1 VISAPS
7 RWSSN
12 LLFLIIAVGTEAGIA
27 NVWKFSYLAGANGGG
42 LFVALYF
49 AALVVIAIPALMA
62 EMMIGRHG
70 GRSVIGTMQVLVA
83 RDGLSRGWKIFGV
96 LATSATFLILS
107 YYCVICGW
115 MLKYFV
121 FGLSGGF
128 SGITAHEA
136 AQAYRAML
144 ASPGVMLGY
153 SGAIVALTALV
164 VAGGVNKGI
173 ERVSGVLTPLRFV
186 ILFLLLI
193 YSIGFADIGAAFRFL
208 FTIDWSRLTPAVV
221 VTAAGQAF
229 FSLGI
234 GVGVMLTMGAYM
246 KAEYSI
252 PRAVFTVAFAQGLVA
267 LIKDGADW
275 IKIAIS
281 GGISD
286 SRGSISAAPMT
297 DEEMSTLIEV
307 AHRNGIKVT
316 AHNGSSEAARQA
328 LRFGID
334 GFEHGYH
341 LDLGVL
347 KEMKAKGVWL
357 VPTIV
362 VTQPGALEFY
372 HKIGSPP
379 WYLERV
385 RITGADH
392 WAMLQN
398 AIKLGVK
405 IALGTDQFPF
415 EPNDGTIATVA
426 EAELYVKA
434 GMTPLQALQ
443 SATTQSALML
453 GMDADLGSLGAGKFA
468 DIDAL
473 DADPLKDIH
482 ALRNIGFV
490 MKGGVVVRDDRAEYE
505 AR

>member
-1 VISAPS
+1 MDLHHSTARTGRSALAIAALAATWLGAGVPARAGTDPS
-7 RWSSN
+7 
-12 LLFLIIAVGTEAGIA
+12 IALVGATVVGTDSGTETPNAVVLINADRIVKVGPADSTPIPEGAKRISLQGKWLIPGLMNMHVHLGLKLPGATGDSLTDETDTQEVLRMAGNA
-27 NVWKFSYLAGANGGG
+27 RRSLLAGVTTLRLVGEDHGTDFALRAAIDRGEVLGPRIKTAGEVIVPTGGHG
-42 LFVALYF
+42 SLEADGPYAL
-49 AALVVIAIPALMA
+49 AHVV
-62 EMMIGRHG
+62 RK
-70 GRSVIGTMQVLVA
+70 Q
-83 RDGLSRGWKIFGV
+83 
-96 LATSATFLILS
+96 
-107 YYCVICGW
+107 
-115 MLKYFV
+115 
-121 FGLSGGF
+121 
-128 SGITAHEA
+128 
-136 AQAYRAML
+136 
-144 ASPGVMLGY
+144 
-153 SGAIVALTALV
+153 
-164 VAGGVNKGI
+164 
-173 ERVSGVLTPLRFV
+173 
-186 ILFLLLI
+186 
-193 YSIGFADIGAAFRFL
+193 
-208 FTIDWSRLTPAVV
+208 
-221 VTAAGQAF
+221 
-229 FSLGI
+229 
-234 GVGVMLTMGAYM
+234 
-246 KAEYSI
+246 
-252 PRAVFTVAFAQGLVA
+252 
-267 LIKDGADW
+267 IKDGADW

-286 SRGSISAAPMT
+286 PRGSISAAPMT